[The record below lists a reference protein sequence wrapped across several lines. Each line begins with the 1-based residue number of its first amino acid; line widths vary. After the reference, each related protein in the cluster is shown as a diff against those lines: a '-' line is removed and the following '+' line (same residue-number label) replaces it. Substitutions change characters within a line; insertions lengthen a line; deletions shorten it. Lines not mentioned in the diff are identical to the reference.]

1 MSQAYQERFLRE
13 QIAAYDQLLCDRA
26 AADTSRAHRNLIKA
40 LEKQKARRE
49 ARLQDLLAAEKK
61 DDGLVFDELGVDHVY
76 IDESQYF
83 KNLETPTKMERV
95 AGIQTGGSE
104 RAFDLY
110 MKTQYLHQQHPGHG
124 VTFAT
129 GTPISN
135 TMVEM
140 YTVQRFL
147 DPEGLEARGLA
158 HFDAWAGTFGEVVD
172 AMELAP
178 DGASL
183 RPRSRF
189 ARFTNL
195 PELQQ
200 MFRSYADVQT
210 AAMLALPRPRLTG
223 DKATV
228 IACPM
233 SNEQC
238 DIQETLVA
246 RYEAIRSGQV
256 KPWEDNA
263 LAITTDGRKLALDAR
278 LLSATATDFPDSK
291 INALVANVTAIWQR
305 TAPTRGTQL
314 IFADLGINPT
324 PWGYGVYADVI
335 TKLVQHGIP
344 RQDIAVIGDADT
356 DAKKHVLFEQVRHG
370 TVRML
375 LGSTQKMG
383 TGTNVQQRLVAAHS
397 LDCPW
402 KCSEIEQRDGRILR
416 QGNTNDEVAIYRYV
430 TQGSFDAYMW
440 QALETKAKFIAQVLT
455 GDSTVRQAED
465 IGVQELSYAEVKA
478 IASGNPAV
486 LTLAEADAALHR
498 LHVLQKHHAD
508 EQFLARRQLR
518 ALPAEI
524 TRLERRVASL
534 TQDMA
539 TAEAHATDPVTIGTQ
554 SSSRH
559 DALEALATRLHA
571 LPALVYETHTVPLG
585 LVRGLR
591 FGLVQHPQGGAP
603 EVYVEGTLRRSTAL
617 ARDVHGPR
625 AILNAVERLIGSA
638 AAERDKARRDLE
650 IARGQLRDYEARLGT
665 GFPHAAYLEALAGL
679 RTQLEA
685 ALSSTTHDDAEGSL
699 PTVGDLVAR
708 LKALHAAHTVE
719 AAPERSTPRPTATVE
734 EAITTRIRQR
744 EQAETVPQPDEEPSP
759 GLPATPAP
767 QPVITPPPATPA
779 QARPAPW
786 QPPQQ
791 LRLF

>member
-1 MSQAYQERFLRE
+1 
-13 QIAAYDQLLCDRA
+13 
-26 AADTSRAHRNLIKA
+26 
-40 LEKQKARRE
+40 
-49 ARLQDLLAAEKK
+49 
-61 DDGLVFDELGVDHVY
+61 
-76 IDESQYF
+76 
-83 KNLETPTKMERV
+83 MERV

-158 HFDAWAGTFGEVVD
+158 HFDAWAATFGEVVD

-189 ARFTNL
+189 AKFTNL

-210 AAMLALPRPRLTG
+210 AAMLAPAPPAPRRRQGHRHRLPDVGGAVRASRRPSWRAMRRSAPGRSSPGRITPWPSPRTAASWRSMPGCSPPRPRTSPTPKSTPWWRTSPPSG
-223 DKATV
+223 
-228 IACPM
+228 
-233 SNEQC
+233 S
-238 DIQETLVA
+238 A
-246 RYEAIRSGQV
+246 R
-256 KPWEDNA
+256 P
-263 LAITTDGRKLALDAR
+263 
-278 LLSATATDFPDSK
+278 
-291 INALVANVTAIWQR
+291 
-305 TAPTRGTQL
+305 PTRGTQL
-314 IFADLGINPT
+314 IFADLGIHPT
-324 PWGYGVYADVI
+324 PWGYSVYQDVI
-335 TKLVQHGIP
+335 AKLVQHGIP
-344 RQDIAVIGDADT
+344 RQDIAAIGDADT
-356 DAKKHVLFEQVRHG
+356 DAKKQVLFEQVRQG
-370 TVRML
+370 TVRIL

-383 TGTNVQQRLVAAHS
+383 TGTNVQQRLVALHH
-397 LDCPW
+397 LDAPW
-402 KCSEIEQRDGRILR
+402 KPAEVEQRDGRILR
-416 QGNTNDEVAIYRYV
+416 QGNTNEEVSIYRYV
-430 TQGSFDAYMW
+430 TQGSFDAYIW

-465 IGVQELSYAEVKA
+465 IGAQELSYAEVKA

-498 LHVLQKHHAD
+498 LHLLQKHHAD
-508 EQFLARRQLR
+508 EQYLARRQLR

-524 TRLERRVASL
+524 TRLERRVAAL
-534 TQDMA
+534 TQDIA
-539 TAEAHATDPVTIGTQ
+539 TAEAHAADPVTIGTRPY
-554 SSSRH
+554 SRH
-559 DALEALATRLHA
+559 DALEALAARLHA
-571 LPALVYETHTVPLG
+571 LPALVYETHTVALG
-585 LVRGLR
+585 LVAACALAWCSIRR
-591 FGLVQHPQGGAP
+591 AP
-603 EVYVEGTLRRSTAL
+603 RRCTSRAPCRRSAPL

-638 AAERDKARRDLE
+638 EAERDKARRDLA
-650 IARGQLRDYEARLGT
+650 IAQGQRRDYEARLGAA
-665 GFPHAAYLEALAGL
+665 FAHAAYLEALTDL
-679 RTQLEA
+679 RNQLEA
-685 ALSSTTHDDAEGSL
+685 ALSRTAQEGAEASL
-699 PTVGDLVAR
+699 PTVGALVER
-708 LKALHAAHTVE
+708 IKALHAAHTLD
-719 AAPERSTPRPTATVE
+719 AAPERSAPRPTATVA

-744 EQAETVPQPDEEPSP
+744 EQAETAPQPHEEPSP
-759 GLPATPAP
+759 VAPPTPAP
-767 QPVITPPPATPA
+767 QPATAPRLRPRLPRH
-779 QARPAPW
+779 ARHPG

>member
-1 MSQAYQERFLRE
+1 
-13 QIAAYDQLLCDRA
+13 
-26 AADTSRAHRNLIKA
+26 
-40 LEKQKARRE
+40 
-49 ARLQDLLAAEKK
+49 
-61 DDGLVFDELGVDHVY
+61 
-76 IDESQYF
+76 
-83 KNLETPTKMERV
+83 MERV

-147 DPEGLEARGLA
+147 DPEGLAERGIA
-158 HFDAWAGTFGEVVD
+158 HFDAWAATFGEVVD

-210 AAMLALPRPRLTG
+210 AAMLHLPRPRLAG
-223 DKATV
+223 EKATI

-233 SNEQC
+233 SEEQC
-238 DIQETLVA
+238 ALQEALVA
-246 RYEAIRSGQV
+246 RYEAIRSGKV

-278 LLSATATDFPDSK
+278 LLSPTATDFLDSK

-305 TAPTRGTQL
+305 TIPTRGTQL

-324 PWGYGVYADVI
+324 HWGYAIYADVI
-335 TKLVQHGIP
+335 TKLVTHGIP

-356 DAKKHVLFEQVRHG
+356 DAKKHVLFEKMRHG
-370 TVRML
+370 TVRIL

-383 TGTNVQQRLVAAHS
+383 TGTNVQQRLVASHH

-402 KCSEIEQRDGRILR
+402 KCAEIEQRDGRILR

-465 IGVQELSYAEVKA
+465 IGAQELSYAEVKA

-498 LHVLQKHHAD
+498 LHILQKHHAD
-508 EQFLARRQLR
+508 EQYLARRQLR
-518 ALPAEI
+518 ALPADI
-524 TRLERRVASL
+524 TRLEHRMAAL
-534 TQDMA
+534 TQDIA
-539 TAEAHATDPVTIGTQ
+539 TAEAHAAEPIIIGTQ
-554 SSSRH
+554 PSSRH
-559 DALEALATRLHA
+559 DALEALAVRLQG
-571 LPALVYETHTVPLG
+571 LPALVYETRSVPLG
-585 LVRGLR
+585 QYRGLR
-591 FGLVQHPQGGAP
+591 FGLVQHPQGAP
-603 EVYVEGTLRRSTAL
+603 EVYVEGALRRCAPL

-625 AILNAVERLIGSA
+625 AILNAVERLMGT
-638 AAERDKARRDLE
+638 AETEREKARRDLT
-650 IARGQLRDYEARLGT
+650 IAQGQRRDYEAHLGAT
-665 GFPHAAYLEALAGL
+665 FAHATYLEELTGL
-679 RTQLEA
+679 RHQLEA
-685 ALSSTTHDDAEGSL
+685 ALSHTTQEEPEGSL
-699 PTVGDLVAR
+699 LTVGALVER
-708 LKALHAAHTVE
+708 LKALKAANTLD
-719 AAPERSTPRPTATVE
+719 AIPPRSAPRTTATVE

-744 EQAETVPQPDEEPSP
+744 EQSEAVLQPEAIPAPVSP
-759 GLPATPAP
+759 AQPAP
-767 QPVITPPPATPA
+767 QPATAP
-779 QARPAPW
+779 ARPVPRPQAPMEPW
-786 QPPQQ
+786 TPPQQ